1 MHSWGFDDFPERKGT
16 RSLKW
21 DGMDGRFGTVPD
33 DALPMW
39 VADMDFLSPPEV
51 INSIRERALQG
62 VFGYVQAPASSF
74 KAVSEWVRSIHAWD
88 VDPDWI
94 ISCTGVMP
102 AIGEAIRAFSRPGDG
117 IVIQP
122 PVYPPFFRI
131 VADNDRKVVENPLVN
146 DQGYYRIDTD
156 SLRPI
161 LEDPGNRIL
170 LLCSPHNPVG
180 RVWRKDELEQVG
192 RMCIETGTLLVS
204 DEIHADLVFKPD
216 RHFPSASISTDIA
229 ANTITCISPS
239 KTFNIPGLQTA
250 YAVISDPSL
259 RKGLQASL
267 RAASIGTHNV
277 FGLVASDA
285 AYIHG
290 APWRESMLEYIRENR
305 DQAVSFI
312 REEMPWVRVRPPE
325 GTYLMWL
332 DMRGSGL
339 DPEEVTEK
347 LIHKGRV
354 VLDPGYWFGKEG
366 SGWQRLN
373 IGCPRSLLK
382 EGLKRIK
389 SSFQDDGS

>member
-1 MHSWGFDDFPERKGT
+1 MLTYYDFDMVHERKNT
-16 RSLKW
+16 CSLKW

-51 INSIRERALQG
+51 INAIRERALQG
-62 VFGYVQAPASSF
+62 VFGYVHASVSSF
-74 KAVSEWVRSIHAWD
+74 EAVAGWVRSIHGWD
-88 VDPDWI
+88 IQPDWI

-102 AIGEAIRAFSRPGDG
+102 AIGAAIRAFSRPGDG
-117 IVIQP
+117 IIIQP

-192 RMCIETGTLLVS
+192 RMCIETGTLLIS

-216 RHFPSASISTDIA
+216 RHIPSASISTDMA

-250 YAVISDPSL
+250 YAVIPAPSL

-290 APWRESMLEYIRENR
+290 ASWRELMLEYIRKNR
-305 DQAVSFI
+305 DQAVSFM
-312 REEMPWVRVRPPE
+312 REEMPWVGVRPPE

-339 DPEEVTEK
+339 DTEEVTER

-373 IGCPRSLLK
+373 IACPTTLLE

-389 SSFQDDGS
+389 ASF